1 MTQTAD
7 VLVESL
13 RLEALPNHSRSRP
26 QTVRASTES
35 APSAPSTTLDRGDP
49 TTSARRE
56 GAQELGGLLIVVVD
70 DDPDTVDYFVV
81 ALRACGATVLSA
93 STAASA
99 LALIE
104 DRSPDVILS
113 DIAMAVHDGYWLV
126 KEVRRRGES
135 GVAAIPAI
143 AVTAYGREHSRER
156 SLAAGFNDH
165 LRKPVDPEVLCRAI
179 ARAAGR

>member
-1 MTQTAD
+1 MTETGM
-7 VLVESL
+7 VESL

-56 GAQELGGLLIVVVD
+56 GWAQELGGLLIVVVD